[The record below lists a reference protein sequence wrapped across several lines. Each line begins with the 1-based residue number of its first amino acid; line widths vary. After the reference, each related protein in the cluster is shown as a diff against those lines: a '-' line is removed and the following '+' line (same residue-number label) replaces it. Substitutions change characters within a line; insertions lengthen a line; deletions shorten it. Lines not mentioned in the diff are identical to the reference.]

1 MLGVTQQSG
10 HPPRTIWC
18 RKTLEASAY
27 PAGFSSYHFSLFQTL
42 PSFLQVLH
50 HIPICAKIKTVEIF
64 HFIKKLKVKNF
75 LIIQALMQTR
85 WSNFLYH
92 FSIVL
97 DFKKT
102 AFLDITCASYIH
114 PPQQTYNMN
123 HKPLVISVFLPQV
136 LLLLMIQNLF
146 WVSAFWRHLQYD
158 HQYNTP

>member
-102 AFLDITCASYIH
+102 AFLDISCASYIH

>member
-1 MLGVTQQSG
+1 MLEVTQQSG

-50 HIPICAKIKTVEIF
+50 HIPISAKIKTVEFF
-64 HFIKKLKVKNF
+64 HLIKKIKFKIFFNYEDKVI
-75 LIIQALMQTR
+75 L
-85 WSNFLYH
+85 WSNSSYH

-97 DFKKT
+97 DFMKT
-102 AFLDITCASYIH
+102 AFLDVSCASYIH
-114 PPQQTYNMN
+114 PPQQPYNMN
-123 HKPLVISVFLPQV
+123 HKPLVISAFLPQV

>member
-85 WSNFLYH
+85 WSNFLNH

-102 AFLDITCASYIH
+102 AFLDTSCASYIH